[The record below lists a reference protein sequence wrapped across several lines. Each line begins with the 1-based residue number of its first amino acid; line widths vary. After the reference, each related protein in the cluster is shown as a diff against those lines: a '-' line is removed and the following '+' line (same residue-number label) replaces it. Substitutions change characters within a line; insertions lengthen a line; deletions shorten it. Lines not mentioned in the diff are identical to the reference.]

1 MPPVPV
7 PNAVMY
13 VPLVSEV
20 ELSINIPTVIL
31 SPDSMAVT
39 VMVVVA
45 IEPVKVATA
54 DVGTTLQ
61 FSLTEV
67 LGDGTNTPTMD
78 VTGLVNKDYGTE
90 TLNAYFNV
98 KSNYSYAKIEAN
110 DNFVS
115 VTNGD
120 LATTIKVYLNNTQIN
135 VGDESFGINQTR
147 NFAPSTTMYATYAS
161 EFKDTAFYVKLE
173 VARVNTGFGWYAK
186 VQEVKLKF
194 RYFTLNYDDGI
205 T

>member
-1 MPPVPV
+1 M
-7 PNAVMY
+7 
-13 VPLVSEV
+13 LE
-20 ELSINIPTVIL
+20 ITGQ
-31 SPDSMAVT
+31 
-39 VMVVVA
+39 VA
-45 IEPVKVATA
+45 K
-54 DVGTTLQ
+54 G
-61 FSLTEV
+61 S
-67 LGDGTNTPTMD
+67 
-78 VTGLVNKDYGTE
+78 GTE

-98 KSNYSYAKIEAN
+98 KSDYSYAKIEAN

-120 LATTIKVYLNNTQIN
+120 VATTIKVYLNNIQIN

-194 RYFTLNYDDGI
+194 RYFTLNYDDAINGNI
-205 T
+205 QIFNYQLQNLIPNGMKLIINGYRNVYYTKIKLLEAL